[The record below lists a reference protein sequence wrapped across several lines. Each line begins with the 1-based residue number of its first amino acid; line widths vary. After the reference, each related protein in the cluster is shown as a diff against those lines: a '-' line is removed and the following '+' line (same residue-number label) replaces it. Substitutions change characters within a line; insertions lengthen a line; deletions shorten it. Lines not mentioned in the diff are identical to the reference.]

1 MTSCPCGSKKT
12 FDACCG
18 PLIAGA
24 RAPTAEAL
32 MRSRYVAFT
41 RGNLDYIESTC
52 TGPAALA
59 FDRAEMARS
68 LPGTEWLGLEIRETR
83 GGQPED
89 QSGKVTF
96 EVRHR
101 HNGQVFT
108 QLETSEFVRVDGA
121 WRYAKGDVDLAS
133 QRAPSG
139 HIGGHIGRND
149 PCPCGSGKKYKKC
162 CGMTQ
167 T

>member
-1 MTSCPCGSKKT
+1 MTSCPCGSKTT

-24 RAPTAEAL
+24 PAPTAEAL

-41 RGNLDYIESTC
+41 LGNLDYIERTC

-59 FDRAEMARS
+59 FDRTEMAQS
-68 LPGTEWLGLEIRETR
+68 LPGTEWLGLEIRQIQ
-83 GGQPED
+83 GGQPGD
-89 QSGKVTF
+89 KSGKVTF
-96 EVRHR
+96 GVRYR

-108 QLETSEFVRVDGA
+108 QGETSEFWCVDGA
-121 WRYAKGDVDLAS
+121 WRYAKGDLSLTS
-133 QRAPSG
+133 QRAPIG
-139 HIGGHIGRND
+139 HIGEHIGRND

-162 CGMTQ
+162 CGMAQ
-167 T
+167 A